1 LTIGHLLV
9 LEQLPRVPKQPN
21 ILDDSK
27 LEGFMSALTS
37 IFSWLGRF
45 LKKVRSIVLDL
56 GTALV
61 VMFVV
66 IAIIEALTASGP
78 DVEDPSGKALLI
90 DPAGTVVDQEVF
102 NSESLLTT
110 VTDASS
116 IQIQTRDLIKLI
128 RAAAE
133 DDSIPAVVV
142 DFSSTGFAGPT
153 TAINIAKELKALR
166 DSGKR
171 VIAFNDRLST
181 TSYLMASQA
190 SEVWVHP
197 VGSISVR
204 GLGGMR
210 NYNKDLFENLKITIH
225 NYSQG
230 DFKSATETS
239 WRSSMSEND
248 RMQREAL
255 LFPIWEEMKSL
266 MAEGRGIESDD
277 IQSFADNYVGFF
289 GEAAIGNIAYAQA
302 NNLIDGT
309 KSFPEFR
316 KYMIEEFGLDEEAE
330 TETYKT
336 ISYAEYAKQLTDD
349 SADSGNQIAVI
360 TAEGVIRE
368 GEISQG
374 VAGANG
380 VVKQIRKA
388 HEDESTKAIVFRV
401 NSPGGS
407 IIASEMMR
415 DELLAAKRKGIKVIV
430 SMGDY
435 AASGGVYISTPADYI
450 FAEPTTITGSIGVAI
465 ALPTLENA
473 MDYIGV
479 NFDGVVTSKHG
490 GWDPTQAIDD
500 DLDKIFAS
508 WGSEAYDRFINF
520 VAESRSQ
527 TYDDI
532 KAIAGGRVWIATS
545 AKDIGL
551 VDEIG
556 GIDDALTYAASLAE
570 LEDYQVEYYGQELSP
585 EEMILKELLE
595 QLDVSIG
602 EPKVLS
608 ALDGIAR
615 LYDTFIDI
623 HEPKALLTC
632 KDCLVDLD

>member
-1 LTIGHLLV
+1 M
-9 LEQLPRVPKQPN
+9 N
-21 ILDDSK
+21 
-27 LEGFMSALTS
+27 ALKS

-45 LKKVRSIVLDL
+45 LEKARTVMLNL
-56 GTALV
+56 GTA
-61 VMFVV
+61 FVL
-66 IAIIEALTASGP
+66 IIITFAIIGGLSSSGP
-78 DVEDPSGKALLI
+78 DVTEKDGRVLFI
-90 DPAGTVVDQEVF
+90 DPIGTVVDQEVF
-102 NSESLLTT
+102 NSDFMFNFGTNSS
-110 VTDASS
+110 TD
-116 IQIQTRDLIKLI
+116 QIQTRDLIALI

-133 DDSIPAVVV
+133 DEEIPAVFI

-153 TAINIAKELKALR
+153 TALNIAKELKALR
-166 DSGKR
+166 ESGKR

-181 TSYLMASQA
+181 SSYLMASQA

-210 NYNKDLFENLKITIH
+210 PYQKELYENLKINFH

-230 DFKSATETS
+230 DFKSAVEGNTRTD
-239 WRSSMSEND
+239 MSEND
-248 RMQREAL
+248 RLQREAL
-255 LFPIWEEMKSL
+255 LNPIWDEMKLL
-266 MAEGRGIESDD
+266 MAEGRDIESGD
-277 IQSFADNYVGFF
+277 IQSFADDYVGFF
-289 GEAAIGNIAYAQA
+289 GEAAIGNIAYAKA
-302 NNLIDGT
+302 NNIIDGT

-316 KYMIEEFGLDEEAE
+316 QYMIEEFGLDEEAK

-336 ISYAEYAKQLTDD
+336 ISYNEYADQMEDNF
-349 SADSGNQIAVI
+349 SESENEIAII
-360 TAEGVIRE
+360 TAEGTIME
-368 GEISQG
+368 GEIAQG
-374 VAGANG
+374 VAGSSG
-380 VVKQIRKA
+380 VVKQIRSA
-388 HEDESTKAIVFRV
+388 HENENTKAIVFRV

-415 DELLAAKRKGIKVIV
+415 DELFAAKKKGINIVV

-490 GWDPTQAIDD
+490 GWDPTQAIDE
-500 DLDKIFAS
+500 DLDKIFAG
-508 WGSEAYDRFINF
+508 WGADAYDRFVNF
-520 VAESRSQ
+520 VADSRSQ
-527 TYDDI
+527 SYEDI

-545 AKDIGL
+545 AKEIGL

-556 GIDDALTYAASLAE
+556 GIDDAIAYAVNLTE

-585 EEMILKELLE
+585 EELIIRELLE
-595 QLDVSIG
+595 NFDVSLG
-602 EPKVLS
+602 EPTVLS
-608 ALDGIAR
+608 ALNGLAD
-615 LYDTFIDI
+615 LYETLTDI
-623 HEPKALLTC
+623 QEPKALLTC

>member
-1 LTIGHLLV
+1 M
-9 LEQLPRVPKQPN
+9 N
-21 ILDDSK
+21 
-27 LEGFMSALTS
+27 ALKS

-45 LKKVRSIVLDL
+45 LEKARTVMLNL
-56 GTALV
+56 GTA
-61 VMFVV
+61 FVL
-66 IAIIEALTASGP
+66 IIITFAIIGGLSSSGP
-78 DVEDPSGKALLI
+78 DVTEKDGRVLFI
-90 DPAGTVVDQEVF
+90 DPIGTVVDQEVF
-102 NSESLLTT
+102 NSDFMFNFGTNSS
-110 VTDASS
+110 TD
-116 IQIQTRDLIKLI
+116 QIQTRDLIALI

-133 DDSIPAVVV
+133 DEEIPAVFI

-166 DSGKR
+166 ESGKR

-210 NYNKDLFENLKITIH
+210 PYQKELYENLKINFH

-230 DFKSATETS
+230 DFKSAVEGNTRTD
-239 WRSSMSEND
+239 MSEND
-248 RMQREAL
+248 KLQREAL
-255 LFPIWEEMKSL
+255 LNPIWDEMKLL
-266 MAEGRGIESDD
+266 MAEGRDIELGD
-277 IQSFADNYVGFF
+277 IQSFADDYVGFF
-289 GEAAIGNIAYAQA
+289 GEAAIGNIAYAKA
-302 NNLIDGT
+302 NNIIDGT

-316 KYMIEEFGLDEEAE
+316 QYMIEEFGLDEEAE

-336 ISYAEYAKQLTDD
+336 ISYNEYADQMEDD
-349 SADSGNQIAVI
+349 FSDSENEIAII
-360 TAEGVIRE
+360 TAEGTIME
-368 GEISQG
+368 GEITQG
-374 VAGANG
+374 VAGSSG
-380 VVKQIRKA
+380 VVKQIRSA
-388 HEDESTKAIVFRV
+388 HENENTKAIVFRV

-415 DELLAAKRKGIKVIV
+415 DELFAAKKKGINIVV

-490 GWDPTQAIDD
+490 GWDPTQAIDE
-500 DLDKIFAS
+500 DLDKIFAG
-508 WGSEAYDRFINF
+508 WGADAYDRFVNF
-520 VAESRSQ
+520 VADSRSQ
-527 TYDDI
+527 SYEDI

-545 AKDIGL
+545 AKEIGL

-556 GIDDALTYAASLAE
+556 GIDDAIAYAVNLTE

-585 EEMILKELLE
+585 EELIIRELLE
-595 QLDVSIG
+595 NFDVSIK
-602 EPKVLS
+602 EPKVFS
-608 ALDGIAR
+608 ALNGLTDLYETLTGIQQ
-615 LYDTFIDI
+615 
-623 HEPKALLTC
+623 PKALLTC
-632 KDCLVDLD
+632 EDCMVDID

>member
-1 LTIGHLLV
+1 M
-9 LEQLPRVPKQPN
+9 N
-21 ILDDSK
+21 
-27 LEGFMSALTS
+27 ALKS

-45 LKKVRSIVLDL
+45 LEKARTVMLNL
-56 GTALV
+56 GTA
-61 VMFVV
+61 FVL
-66 IAIIEALTASGP
+66 IIITFAIIGGLSSSGS
-78 DVEDPSGKALLI
+78 DVTEKDGRVLFINPT
-90 DPAGTVVDQEVF
+90 GTVVDQEVF
-102 NSESLLTT
+102 NSDFIFSFG
-110 VTDASS
+110 TDSS
-116 IQIQTRDLIKLI
+116 TDQIQTRDLIALI

-133 DDSIPAVVV
+133 DEEIPAVFI

-166 DSGKR
+166 ESGKR

-210 NYNKDLFENLKITIH
+210 PYQKELYENLKINFH

-230 DFKSATETS
+230 DFKSAVEGNTRTD
-239 WRSSMSEND
+239 MSEND
-248 RMQREAL
+248 RLQREAL
-255 LFPIWEEMKSL
+255 YTPIWDEMKSL

-277 IQSFADNYVGFF
+277 IQSFADGYVGFF
-289 GEAAIGNIAYAQA
+289 GEAAIANIAYAEA
-302 NNLIDGT
+302 NNIIDGT

-316 KYMIEEFGLDEEAE
+316 QYMIEEFGLDEEAK
-330 TETYKT
+330 TDTYKT
-336 ISYAEYAKQLTDD
+336 ISYNEYADQMEDD
-349 SADSGNQIAVI
+349 FSESENEIAVI
-360 TAEGVIRE
+360 TAEGVIME

-374 VAGANG
+374 VAGSSG
-380 VVKQIRKA
+380 VVKQIRSA
-388 HEDESTKAIVFRV
+388 HENENTKAIVFRV

-415 DELLAAKRKGIKVIV
+415 DELFAAKTKGIKVVV

-435 AASGGVYISTPADYI
+435 AASGGVYIATPADYI

-490 GWDPTQAIDD
+490 GWDPTQAIDE

-508 WGSEAYDRFINF
+508 WGADAYDRFVNF
-520 VAESRSQ
+520 VADSRSQ
-527 TYDDI
+527 SYEDI

-545 AKDIGL
+545 AKEIGL

-556 GIDDALTYAASLAE
+556 GIDDAIAYAVNLTE

-585 EEMILKELLE
+585 EELILRELLE
-595 QLDVSIG
+595 NFDVSIK
-602 EPKVLS
+602 EPKVFS
-608 ALDGIAR
+608 ALNGLADLYETLTGIQQ
-615 LYDTFIDI
+615 
-623 HEPKALLTC
+623 PKALLTC
-632 KDCLVDLD
+632 EDCLVDLD

>member
-1 LTIGHLLV
+1 M
-9 LEQLPRVPKQPN
+9 N
-21 ILDDSK
+21 
-27 LEGFMSALTS
+27 ALKS

-45 LKKVRSIVLDL
+45 LEKARTVMLNL
-56 GTALV
+56 GTA
-61 VMFVV
+61 FVL
-66 IAIIEALTASGP
+66 IIITFAIIGGLSSSGP
-78 DVEDPSGKALLI
+78 DVTEKDGRVLFI
-90 DPAGTVVDQEVF
+90 DPIGTVVDQEVF
-102 NSESLLTT
+102 NSDFMFNFGTNSS
-110 VTDASS
+110 TD
-116 IQIQTRDLIKLI
+116 QIQTRDLIALI

-133 DDSIPAVVV
+133 DEEIPAVFI

-153 TAINIAKELKALR
+153 TALNIAKELKALR
-166 DSGKR
+166 ESGKR

-181 TSYLMASQA
+181 SSYLMASQA

-210 NYNKDLFENLKITIH
+210 PYQKELYENLKINFH

-230 DFKSATETS
+230 DFKSAVEGNTRTD
-239 WRSSMSEND
+239 MSEND
-248 RMQREAL
+248 RLQREAL
-255 LFPIWEEMKSL
+255 LNPIWDEMKLL
-266 MAEGRGIESDD
+266 MAEGRDIESGD
-277 IQSFADNYVGFF
+277 IQSFADDYVGFF
-289 GEAAIGNIAYAQA
+289 GEAAIGNIAYAKA
-302 NNLIDGT
+302 NNIIDGT

-316 KYMIEEFGLDEEAE
+316 QYMIEEFGLDEEAK

-336 ISYAEYAKQLTDD
+336 ISYNEYADQMEDNF
-349 SADSGNQIAVI
+349 SESENEIAII
-360 TAEGVIRE
+360 TAEGTIME
-368 GEISQG
+368 GEIAQG
-374 VAGANG
+374 VAGSSG
-380 VVKQIRKA
+380 VVKQIRSA
-388 HEDESTKAIVFRV
+388 HENENTKAIVFRV

-415 DELLAAKRKGIKVIV
+415 DELFAAKKKGINIVV

-490 GWDPTQAIDD
+490 GWDPTQAIDE
-500 DLDKIFAS
+500 DLDKIFAG
-508 WGSEAYDRFINF
+508 WGADAYDRFVNF
-520 VAESRSQ
+520 VADSRSQ
-527 TYDDI
+527 SYEDI

-545 AKDIGL
+545 AKEIGL

-556 GIDDALTYAASLAE
+556 GIDDAIAYAANLTE

-585 EEMILKELLE
+585 EELILRELLE
-595 QLDVSIG
+595 NFDVSIK
-602 EPKVLS
+602 EPKVFS
-608 ALDGIAR
+608 ALNGLADLYETLTGIQQ
-615 LYDTFIDI
+615 
-623 HEPKALLTC
+623 PKALLTC
-632 KDCLVDLD
+632 EDCMVDID

>member
-1 LTIGHLLV
+1 M
-9 LEQLPRVPKQPN
+9 N
-21 ILDDSK
+21 
-27 LEGFMSALTS
+27 ALKS

-45 LKKVRSIVLDL
+45 LEKARTVMLNL
-56 GTALV
+56 GTA
-61 VMFVV
+61 FVL
-66 IAIIEALTASGP
+66 IIITFAIIGGLSSSGT
-78 DVEDPSGKALLI
+78 DVTEKDGRVLFI
-90 DPAGTVVDQEVF
+90 DPLGTVVDQEVF
-102 NSESLLTT
+102 NSDFMFNFGTNSS
-110 VTDASS
+110 TD
-116 IQIQTRDLIKLI
+116 QIQTRDLIALI

-133 DDSIPAVVV
+133 DEEIPAVFI

-153 TAINIAKELKALR
+153 TALNIAKELKALR
-166 DSGKR
+166 ESGKR

-181 TSYLMASQA
+181 SSYLMASQA

-210 NYNKDLFENLKITIH
+210 PYQKELYENLKINFH

-230 DFKSATETS
+230 DFKSAVEGNTRTD
-239 WRSSMSEND
+239 MSEND
-248 RMQREAL
+248 RLQREAL
-255 LFPIWEEMKSL
+255 LNPIWDEMKLL
-266 MAEGRGIESDD
+266 MAEGRDIESGD
-277 IQSFADNYVGFF
+277 IQSFADDYVGFF
-289 GEAAIGNIAYAQA
+289 GEAAIGNIAYAKA
-302 NNLIDGT
+302 NNIIDGT

-316 KYMIEEFGLDEEAE
+316 QYMIEEFGLDEEAK

-336 ISYAEYAKQLTDD
+336 ISYNEYADQMEDNF
-349 SADSGNQIAVI
+349 SESENEIAII
-360 TAEGVIRE
+360 TAEGTIME
-368 GEISQG
+368 GEIAQG
-374 VAGANG
+374 VAGSSG
-380 VVKQIRKA
+380 VVKQIRSA
-388 HEDESTKAIVFRV
+388 HENENTKAIVFRV

-415 DELLAAKRKGIKVIV
+415 DELFAAKKKGINIVV

-490 GWDPTQAIDD
+490 GWDPTQAIDE
-500 DLDKIFAS
+500 DLDKIFAG
-508 WGSEAYDRFINF
+508 WGADAYDRFVNF
-520 VAESRSQ
+520 VADSRSQ
-527 TYDDI
+527 SYEDI

-545 AKDIGL
+545 AKEIGL

-556 GIDDALTYAASLAE
+556 GIDDAIAYAANLTE

-585 EEMILKELLE
+585 EELILRELLE
-595 QLDVSIG
+595 NFDVSLG

-608 ALDGIAR
+608 ALNGLAD
-615 LYDTFIDI
+615 LYETLTDI
-623 HEPKALLTC
+623 QEPKALLTC

>member
-1 LTIGHLLV
+1 M
-9 LEQLPRVPKQPN
+9 N
-21 ILDDSK
+21 
-27 LEGFMSALTS
+27 ALKS
-37 IFSWLGRF
+37 IFAWLGRF
-45 LKKVRSIVLDL
+45 LEKARTVMLNL
-56 GTALV
+56 GTA
-61 VMFVV
+61 FVLIIIT
-66 IAIIEALTASGP
+66 IAIIGGISSSGP
-78 DVEDPSGKALLI
+78 ETTDPSGRVLYLA
-90 DPAGTVVDQEVF
+90 PEGTIVDQEVF
-102 NSESLLTT
+102 NSDSIFDLLDDSTN
-110 VTDASS
+110 
-116 IQIQTRDLIKLI
+116 QIQTRDLIELI
-128 RAAAE
+128 RAVAE
-133 DDSIPAVVV
+133 DDDVPAVFI

-171 VIAFNDRLST
+171 VIAMNDRLST

-197 VGSISVR
+197 VGIISVR

-210 NYNKDLFENLKITIH
+210 PYQKELFENLKINFH
-225 NYSQG
+225 NYSEG
-230 DFKSATETS
+230 DFKSAVEGNTRTD
-239 WRSSMSEND
+239 MSDND
-248 RMQREAL
+248 RLQREAL
-255 LFPIWEEMKSL
+255 LNPIWNEMKVL

-277 IQSFADNYVGFF
+277 IQSFADDYIGFF
-289 GEAAIGNIAYAQA
+289 GEAGMENIAYAKS
-302 NNLIDGT
+302 NNIIDGT

-316 KYMIEEFGLDEEAE
+316 QYMIEEFGLDEEAE

-336 ISYAEYAKQLTDD
+336 ISYNEYANQMEDD
-349 SADSGNQIAVI
+349 FSESENEIAII
-360 TAEGVIRE
+360 TAEGVIME

-380 VVKQIRKA
+380 VVKQIRSA
-388 HEDESTKAIVFRV
+388 HEDENTKAIVFRV

-407 IIASEMMR
+407 VIASEMMR
-415 DELLAAKRKGIKVIV
+415 DELFAAKEKGINVIV

-490 GWDPTQAIDD
+490 GWDPTQAIDE
-500 DLDKIFAS
+500 DLDKIFAG
-508 WGSEAYDRFINF
+508 WGAGVYDRFINF

-527 TYDDI
+527 SYEEI

-545 AKDIGL
+545 AKEIGL

-556 GIDDALTYAASLAE
+556 GIDDAITYAANMAE
-570 LEDYQVEYYGQELSP
+570 LENYQVEYYGQELSP
-585 EEMILKELLE
+585 EEMFIRELVE
-595 QLDVSIG
+595 NFDVSIG

-608 ALDGIAR
+608 ALNGVAN
-615 LYDTFIDI
+615 LYETLTDI
-623 HEPKALLTC
+623 QEPKALLTC

>member
-1 LTIGHLLV
+1 M
-9 LEQLPRVPKQPN
+9 N
-21 ILDDSK
+21 
-27 LEGFMSALTS
+27 ALKS

-45 LKKVRSIVLDL
+45 LEKARTVMLNL
-56 GTALV
+56 GTA
-61 VMFVV
+61 FVL
-66 IAIIEALTASGP
+66 IFFTIIIIGALTSSGP
-78 DVEDPSGKALLI
+78 EVKDPSGRVLFI
-90 DPAGTVVDQEVF
+90 NPVGTVVDQEVF
-102 NSESLLTT
+102 NSDFLSQLGA
-110 VTDASS
+110 DSS
-116 IQIQTRDLIKLI
+116 MDQIQTRDLIQLI

-133 DDSIPAVVV
+133 DEEIPAVFI
-142 DFSSTGFAGPT
+142 DFSATGFAGPT

-166 DSGKR
+166 ESGKR
-171 VIAFNDRLST
+171 VIAMNDRLST

-210 NYNKDLFENLKITIH
+210 NYNKDLFDNLKITIH

-239 WRSSMSEND
+239 WRSSMSDND

-255 LFPIWEEMKSL
+255 LFPIWDEMKSL

-277 IQSFADNYVGFF
+277 IQSFADDYVGFF
-289 GEAAIGNIAYAQA
+289 GEAAIGNIAYAEA
-302 NNLIDGT
+302 NNIIDGT

-316 KYMIEEFGLDEEAE
+316 QYMIEEFGLDEEAE

-336 ISYAEYAKQLTDD
+336 ISYNEYAKQIDD
-349 SADSGNQIAVI
+349 ELSESDNHIAVI
-360 TAEGVIRE
+360 TAEGAIME
-368 GEISQG
+368 GEITQG

-380 VVKQIRKA
+380 VVKQIRSA
-388 HEDESTKAIVFRV
+388 HEDENTKAIVFRV

-415 DELLAAKRKGIKVIV
+415 DELFAAKEKGIDVIV

-450 FAEPTTITGSIGVAI
+450 FAEPTTLTGSIGVAI

-490 GWDPTQAIDD
+490 GWDPTQAIDE
-500 DLDKIFAS
+500 DLDKIFAG
-508 WGSEAYDRFINF
+508 WGADAYDRFVSF

-527 TYDDI
+527 PYEDI
-532 KAIAGGRVWIATS
+532 KKIAGGRVWIATS
-545 AKDIGL
+545 AKEIGL

-556 GIDDALTYAASLAE
+556 GIDDAIAYAADIAE

-585 EEMILKELLE
+585 EELILRELLE
-595 QLDVSIG
+595 NFDVSLG
-602 EPKVLS
+602 EPKALS
-608 ALDGIAR
+608 ALNGLAD
-615 LYDTFIDI
+615 LYESLTDI
-623 HEPKALLTC
+623 QEPKALLTC
-632 KDCLVDLD
+632 KDCLVGLD

>member
-1 LTIGHLLV
+1 M
-9 LEQLPRVPKQPN
+9 N
-21 ILDDSK
+21 
-27 LEGFMSALTS
+27 ALKS
-37 IFSWLGRF
+37 IFSWLGQF
-45 LKKVRSIVLDL
+45 LEKARTVMLNL
-56 GTALV
+56 GTA
-61 VMFVV
+61 FVL
-66 IAIIEALTASGP
+66 IFFTILIIGALTSSGP
-78 DVEDPSGKALLI
+78 KAKDPSGRVLFI
-90 DPAGTVVDQEVF
+90 DPQGTVVDQEVF
-102 NSESLLTT
+102 NSDFLFNIGSN
-110 VTDASS
+110 SS
-116 IQIQTRDLIKLI
+116 TNQIQTRDLIKLI

-133 DDSIPAVVV
+133 DEDIPAVFI

-166 DSGKR
+166 KSGKR

-197 VGSISVR
+197 VGSVSVR

-210 NYNKDLFENLKITIH
+210 NYNKDLFENLKINIH

-255 LFPIWEEMKSL
+255 LFPIWNEMKSL

-277 IQSFADNYVGFF
+277 IQSFADDYVGFF
-289 GEAAIGNIAYAQA
+289 GEAAIGNITYAEA
-302 NNLIDGT
+302 NNIIDGT

-336 ISYAEYAKQLTDD
+336 ISYNEYAKQIDD
-349 SADSGNQIAVI
+349 NFSDSDNHIAVI
-360 TAEGVIRE
+360 TAEGAIME
-368 GEISQG
+368 GEITQG

-380 VVKQIRKA
+380 VVKQIRSA
-388 HEDESTKAIVFRV
+388 HEDKNTKVIVFRV

-415 DELLAAKRKGIKVIV
+415 DELFAAKEKGIDVIV

-490 GWDPTQAIDD
+490 GWDPTQAIDE
-500 DLDKIFAS
+500 DLDKIFAG
-508 WGSEAYDRFINF
+508 WGADAYDRFISF
-520 VAESRSQ
+520 VAKSRSQ
-527 TYDDI
+527 SYEDI

-545 AKDIGL
+545 AKEVGL

-556 GIDDALTYAASLAE
+556 GIDDAITYAANMAE
-570 LEDYQVEYYGQELSP
+570 LEDYQVEYYGEELSP
-585 EEMILKELLE
+585 EELIIKELLE
-595 QLDVSIG
+595 NFDVSLG

-608 ALDGIAR
+608 ALNGLAS
-615 LYDTFIDI
+615 LYETLIEI
-623 HEPKALLTC
+623 QQPKALLTC
-632 KDCLVDLD
+632 QECLVDLN

>member
-1 LTIGHLLV
+1 M
-9 LEQLPRVPKQPN
+9 N
-21 ILDDSK
+21 
-27 LEGFMSALTS
+27 ALKS

-45 LKKVRSIVLDL
+45 LEKARTVMLNL
-56 GTALV
+56 GTA
-61 VMFVV
+61 FVL
-66 IAIIEALTASGP
+66 IIITFAIIGGLSSSGP
-78 DVEDPSGKALLI
+78 DVTEKDGRVLFI
-90 DPAGTVVDQEVF
+90 DPIGTVVDQEVF
-102 NSESLLTT
+102 NSDFMFNFGTNSS
-110 VTDASS
+110 TD
-116 IQIQTRDLIKLI
+116 QIQTRDLIALI

-133 DDSIPAVVV
+133 DEEIPAVFI

-166 DSGKR
+166 ESGKR

-197 VGSISVR
+197 VGSISIR

-210 NYNKDLFENLKITIH
+210 PYQKELYENLKINFH

-230 DFKSATETS
+230 DFKSAVEGNTRTD
-239 WRSSMSEND
+239 MSEND
-248 RMQREAL
+248 KLQREAL
-255 LFPIWEEMKSL
+255 LNPIWDEMKLL
-266 MAEGRGIESDD
+266 MAEGRDIELGD
-277 IQSFADNYVGFF
+277 IQSFADDYVGFF
-289 GEAAIGNIAYAQA
+289 GEAAIGNIAYAKA
-302 NNLIDGT
+302 NNIIDGT

-316 KYMIEEFGLDEEAE
+316 QYMIKEFGLDEEAE

-336 ISYAEYAKQLTDD
+336 ISYNEYADQMEDD
-349 SADSGNQIAVI
+349 FSDSENEIAII
-360 TAEGVIRE
+360 TAEGAIME
-368 GEISQG
+368 GEIAQG
-374 VAGANG
+374 VAGSSG
-380 VVKQIRKA
+380 VAKQIRSA
-388 HEDESTKAIVFRV
+388 HENENTKAIVFRV

-415 DELLAAKRKGIKVIV
+415 DELFAAKKKGIKVVV

-490 GWDPTQAIDD
+490 GWDPTQAIDE
-500 DLDKIFAS
+500 DLDKIFAG
-508 WGSEAYDRFINF
+508 WGADAYDRFVNF
-520 VAESRSQ
+520 VADSRSQ
-527 TYDDI
+527 SYEDI

-545 AKDIGL
+545 AKEIGL

-556 GIDDALTYAASLAE
+556 GIDDAIAYAVNLTE

-585 EEMILKELLE
+585 EELILRELLE
-595 QLDVSIG
+595 NFDVSLG

-608 ALDGIAR
+608 ALNGLAD
-615 LYDTFIDI
+615 LYETLTDI
-623 HEPKALLTC
+623 QEPKALLTC

>member
-1 LTIGHLLV
+1 M
-9 LEQLPRVPKQPN
+9 N
-21 ILDDSK
+21 
-27 LEGFMSALTS
+27 ALKS

-45 LKKVRSIVLDL
+45 LEKARTVMLNL
-56 GTALV
+56 GTA
-61 VMFVV
+61 FVLIFFTV
-66 IAIIEALTASGP
+66 LIIGALNSSGP
-78 DVEDPSGKALLI
+78 KAKDPSGRVLFI
-90 DPAGTVVDQEVF
+90 DPQGTIVDQEVF
-102 NSESLLTT
+102 GSDFLFSLAA
-110 VTDASS
+110 DSS
-116 IQIQTRDLIKLI
+116 SDQIQTRDLIKLI
-128 RAAAE
+128 RAVAE
-133 DDSIPAVVV
+133 DEDIPAVFI

-197 VGSISVR
+197 VGSISVQ

-210 NYNKDLFENLKITIH
+210 PYQKELYENLKINFH

-230 DFKSATETS
+230 DFKSAVEGNTRTD
-239 WRSSMSEND
+239 MSEND
-248 RMQREAL
+248 RLQREAL
-255 LFPIWEEMKSL
+255 LNPIWDEMKVL
-266 MAEGRGIESDD
+266 MAEGRGIKSND
-277 IQSFADNYVGFF
+277 IQSFADDYVGFF
-289 GEAAIGNIAYAQA
+289 GEAAMRNIAYAET
-302 NNLIDGT
+302 NNIIDGT

-316 KYMIEEFGLDEEAE
+316 QYMIEEFGLDEEAK

-336 ISYAEYAKQLTDD
+336 ISYDEYSKQIDD
-349 SADSGNQIAVI
+349 DFSESENEIAII
-360 TAEGVIRE
+360 TAEGAIME

-380 VVKQIRKA
+380 IVKQIRSA
-388 HEDESTKAIVFRV
+388 HENEKTKAIVLRV

-407 IIASEMMR
+407 IIGSEMMR
-415 DELLAAKRKGIKVIV
+415 DELLAAKRKDINVTV

-435 AASGGVYISTPADYI
+435 AASGGVYIATPADYI

-500 DLDKIFAS
+500 DLDKIFET
-508 WGSEAYDRFINF
+508 WGADAYDRFVNF
-520 VAESRSQ
+520 VADSRSQ
-527 TYDDI
+527 TYDEI
-532 KAIAGGRVWIATS
+532 NEIAGGRVWIATS
-545 AKDIGL
+545 AKEIGL
-551 VDEIG
+551 IDEIG
-556 GIDDALTYAASLAE
+556 SIDDAIAYAANLAE
-570 LEDYQVEYYGQELSP
+570 LEDYQVEYYGQKLSP
-585 EEMILKELLE
+585 EELIIKELLE
-595 QLDVSIG
+595 NFDVSIG

-608 ALDGIAR
+608 ALNGLANLYETLTGIQ
-615 LYDTFIDI
+615 
-623 HEPKALLTC
+623 EPKAMLTC
-632 KDCLVDLD
+632 QDCMIDLD

>member
-1 LTIGHLLV
+1 M
-9 LEQLPRVPKQPN
+9 N
-21 ILDDSK
+21 
-27 LEGFMSALTS
+27 ALKPF
-37 IFSWLGRF
+37 FSWLGRF
-45 LKKVRSIVLDL
+45 LEKARIIILNVATAFVLIFFTIITIGGLTSL
-56 GTALV
+56 GSEV
-61 VMFVV
+61 K
-66 IAIIEALTASGP
+66 
-78 DVEDPSGKALLI
+78 DPSGRVLFI
-90 DPAGTVVDQEVF
+90 DPEGTVVDQEVF
-102 NSESLLTT
+102 KSDFLFDI
-110 VTDASS
+110 VTDSS
-116 IQIQTRDLIKLI
+116 TDQIQTRDLIELI
-128 RAAAE
+128 RSAAKDE
-133 DDSIPAVVV
+133 DIPAVFI

-210 NYNKDLFENLKITIH
+210 AYQKELYENLKINFH

-230 DFKSATETS
+230 DFKSALEPNTRTD
-239 WRSSMSEND
+239 MSEND
-248 RMQREAL
+248 RMQTEAFL
-255 LFPIWEEMKSL
+255 NPIWDEMKSL

-277 IQSFADNYVGFF
+277 IQSFADDYVGFF
-289 GEAAIGNIAYAQA
+289 GEAAIGNIAYAKA
-302 NNLIDGT
+302 NNIIDGT

-316 KYMIEEFGLDEEAE
+316 QYMIEEFGLDEEAE

-336 ISYAEYAKQLTDD
+336 ISYKEYAKQIDKD
-349 SADSGNQIAVI
+349 FSYSSNQIAVI
-360 TAEGVIRE
+360 TAEGAIME
-368 GEISQG
+368 GDIIQG

-380 VVKQIRKA
+380 VVKQIRSA
-388 HEDESTKAIVFRV
+388 HEDENTKAIVFRV

-407 IIASEMMR
+407 IIGSEMIR
-415 DELLAAKRKGIKVIV
+415 DELLAAKRKGINVIV

-450 FAEPTTITGSIGVAI
+450 FAESTTITGSIGVAI

-479 NFDGVVTSKHG
+479 NFDGVTTSKHG

-508 WGSEAYDRFINF
+508 WGADAYDRFINF

-527 TYDDI
+527 SYEDI
-532 KAIAGGRVWIATS
+532 KEIAGGRVWIGTS
-545 AKDIGL
+545 AKEIGL
-551 VDEIG
+551 VDDIG
-556 GIDDALTYAASLAE
+556 GIDDAIIYAVNMAE
-570 LEDYQVEYYGQELSP
+570 LEDYQVEYYGEELSP
-585 EEMILKELLE
+585 EDMILKELVE
-595 QLDVSIG
+595 NFDVSLG

-608 ALDGIAR
+608 TLNGLASLYETLTGIQ
-615 LYDTFIDI
+615 
-623 HEPKALLTC
+623 EPKALLTC

>member
-1 LTIGHLLV
+1 
-9 LEQLPRVPKQPN
+9 
-21 ILDDSK
+21 
-27 LEGFMSALTS
+27 MSAFTS

-45 LKKVRSIVLDL
+45 LKKVRSIALDL
-56 GTALV
+56 GTALI
-61 VMFVV
+61 VMFFV
-66 IAIIEALTASGP
+66 IAIIKALTASGP
-78 DVEDPSGKALLI
+78 DVEDPAGKALLI
-90 DPAGTVVDQEVF
+90 DPEGMVVDQEVF

-116 IQIQTRDLIKLI
+116 TQIQTRDLIKLI

-153 TAINIAKELKALR
+153 TAINVAKELKALR

-210 NYNKDLFENLKITIH
+210 NYNKDLFENLKITVH

-336 ISYAEYAKQLTDD
+336 ISYAEYAKQITDD
-349 SADSGNQIAVI
+349 SSDSGNQIAVI
-360 TAEGVIRE
+360 TAEGAIRE

-556 GIDDALTYAASLAE
+556 GVDDALTYAASLAE

-585 EEMILKELLE
+585 EEIILKELLE

-608 ALDGIAR
+608 ALSGIAK
-615 LYDTFIDI
+615 LYGTLIDI

>member
-1 LTIGHLLV
+1 M
-9 LEQLPRVPKQPN
+9 N
-21 ILDDSK
+21 
-27 LEGFMSALTS
+27 ALKS

-45 LKKVRSIVLDL
+45 LEKARTVMLNL
-56 GTALV
+56 GTA
-61 VMFVV
+61 FVL
-66 IAIIEALTASGP
+66 IIITFAIIGGLSSSGP
-78 DVEDPSGKALLI
+78 DVTEKDGRVLFI
-90 DPAGTVVDQEVF
+90 DPIGTVVDQEVF
-102 NSESLLTT
+102 NSDFMFNFGTNSS
-110 VTDASS
+110 TD
-116 IQIQTRDLIKLI
+116 QIQTRDLIALI

-133 DDSIPAVVV
+133 DEEIPAVFI

-166 DSGKR
+166 ESGKR

-210 NYNKDLFENLKITIH
+210 PYQKELYENLKINFH

-230 DFKSATETS
+230 DFKSAVEGNTRTD
-239 WRSSMSEND
+239 MSEND
-248 RMQREAL
+248 RLQREAL
-255 LFPIWEEMKSL
+255 LNPIWDEMKLL
-266 MAEGRGIESDD
+266 MAEGRDIESGD
-277 IQSFADNYVGFF
+277 IQSFADDYVGFF
-289 GEAAIGNIAYAQA
+289 GEAAIGNIAYAKA
-302 NNLIDGT
+302 NNIIDGT

-316 KYMIEEFGLDEEAE
+316 QYMIEEFGLDEEAK

-336 ISYAEYAKQLTDD
+336 ISYNEYADQMEDNF
-349 SADSGNQIAVI
+349 SESENEIAII
-360 TAEGVIRE
+360 TAEGTIME
-368 GEISQG
+368 GEIAQG
-374 VAGANG
+374 VAGSSG
-380 VVKQIRKA
+380 VVKQIRSA
-388 HEDESTKAIVFRV
+388 HENENTKAIVFRV

-415 DELLAAKRKGIKVIV
+415 DELFAAKKKGINIVV

-490 GWDPTQAIDD
+490 GWDPTQAIDE
-500 DLDKIFAS
+500 DLDKIFAG
-508 WGSEAYDRFINF
+508 WGADAYDRFVNF
-520 VAESRSQ
+520 VADSRSQ
-527 TYDDI
+527 SYEDI

-545 AKDIGL
+545 AKEIGL

-556 GIDDALTYAASLAE
+556 GIDDAIAYAANLTE

-585 EEMILKELLE
+585 EELILRELLE
-595 QLDVSIG
+595 NFDVSLG

-608 ALDGIAR
+608 ALNGLAD
-615 LYDTFIDI
+615 LYETLTDI
-623 HEPKALLTC
+623 QEPKALLTC